1 MFPYSQT
8 KLTSQS
14 SSHLALI
21 AKTINHKKKGSI
33 ALIIKLSQGGSSLQ
47 TLSQIWSKKALPMP
61 FRA

>member
-21 AKTINHKKKGSI
+21 AKTINHKKREHSFNYKAKSGWLEL
-33 ALIIKLSQGGSSLQ
+33 AN
-47 TLSQIWSKKALPMP
+47 TLFI
-61 FRA
+61 